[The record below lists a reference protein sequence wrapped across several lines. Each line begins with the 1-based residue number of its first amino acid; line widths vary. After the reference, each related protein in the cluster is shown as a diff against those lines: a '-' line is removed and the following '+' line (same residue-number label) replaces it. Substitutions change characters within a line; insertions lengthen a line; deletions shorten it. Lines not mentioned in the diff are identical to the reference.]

1 MKTKRLP
8 LWHKNPVHAVE
19 QLLMQAEEKLKA
31 ESKFTVGDYL
41 RLLQMREELE
51 QDEPKN
57 IEVSWIE
64 DLQTREPGR

>member
-1 MKTKRLP
+1 MKKRTT

-51 QDEPKN
+51 QDEPKH
-57 IEVSWIE
+57 IEVTWVE
-64 DLQTREPGR
+64 DQRAPESER